1 MLDQRGRLI
10 LVCLLT
16 NIIAVVSLHHFPFLP
31 LERSV
36 WLILASIAQNLH
48 CRTGKR
54 GVSGKLLKRFPLN
67 GRGEMEHFSAG
78 KYGVTL
84 ETIARAAGLLQP
96 VSRAR
101 VQTGDSII
109 VVTCNSVYFL
119 LAQEDGSFLASGGWF
134 SQTADSPQRVRI
146 NGCTWGGSAIKTD
159 VVAAVGLNLEFG
171 NRVVTSA
178 IQRIFF
184 FPRGYDN

>member
-1 MLDQRGRLI
+1 MLC
-10 LVCLLT
+10 VVVELT
-16 NIIAVVSLHHFPFLP
+16 DESGNSSRAD
-31 LERSV
+31 
-36 WLILASIAQNLH
+36 
-48 CRTGKR
+48 GK
-54 GVSGKLLKRFPLN
+54 KLQMN
-67 GRGEMEHFSAG
+67 ERGEMGHPSMG

-96 VSRAR
+96 VSRASVR
-101 VQTGDSII
+101 PGDSLVII
-109 VVTCNSVYFL
+109 TCNSAYFL

-134 SQTADSPQRVRI
+134 SHTAVSPLRVRI

-184 FPRGYDN
+184 FPRGCEN

>member
-1 MLDQRGRLI
+1 LI
-10 LVCLLT
+10 LDCLLT
-16 NIIAVVSLHHFPFLP
+16 NIITVVSLCHFPFLP

-36 WLILASIAQNLH
+36 WSILAPIAHTLPCCTRKPNI
-48 CRTGKR
+48 
-54 GVSGKLLKRFPLN
+54 SGTLLKSFPLN
-67 GRGEMEHFSAG
+67 ERGEMGHLSVG

-96 VSRAR
+96 VSRAS
-101 VQTGDSII
+101 VQPGDSLAII
-109 VVTCNSVYFL
+109 TCNSVYFL
-119 LAQEDGSFLASGGWF
+119 LAQDDGSFLASGGWF
-134 SQTADSPQRVRI
+134 SQTAGSPQRVRI

-184 FPRGYDN
+184 FPRGCEN